1 MLFFLIKIIDILTRL
16 FILFMFVHV
25 ILTYFMSPF
34 HPIRHRIDRF
44 VEPLLSPIRRV
55 IPTVGMFDFSPL
67 VLILLAQVFGLILKL
82 ILTSIFNL

>member
-16 FILFMFVHV
+16 FILLMFVHV

-34 HPIRHRIDRF
+34 HPVRYRIDRF

-67 VLILLAQVFGLILKL
+67 VLILLAQVFALILKF
-82 ILTSIFNL
+82 ILYSIF